1 MDDKGSMKYVYP
13 SEMDHLEDEV
23 EKELEGVQNSFQT
36 KLVKTMIHEAKQGL
50 SWFRAK
56 VQDIQQGTET
66 RMKNFNEELI
76 SVREELDHVNGENTH
91 LHEMV
96 VFLAKQLNQRMS
108 TFTTSASSTLE
119 ESSTFLDELM
129 KDFHSSTFWGTEGTT
144 IVSPSQEIDE
154 HPGSF
159 EWENQ
164 SHEDEVIEDKECI
177 EIASNEPEE
186 TEDDE
191 QLDGLNNLYQYLLRQ
206 YNDLNN
212 TCESRVRQSLLR
224 RYNDISNIYDS
235 QLRQYNENQQRKL
248 QQQMQQP
255 QQQEQQQHEM
265 QQEKQPPCIIQR
277 GLEEFAAWEKHN
289 RGFATKMLGQMGYSG
304 GGLGKHENGIKQPI
318 TVEKNEGRKGIGT
331 RGSHHIPTAVTDPNP
346 KRVDNPVKS
355 WPPGTT
361 LIIGDSMLGGI
372 EEKRMKR
379 YGVKVRSHPG
389 ACVDDLYDYITPV
402 LKKKPAHIIL
412 HIGTNDSTFKSAK
425 DIYDEIV
432 NLKAFIRQALPGTTV
447 YLSCPTLRVDSGR
460 ANRTVRDLDS
470 KIKRYGECVTN
481 DNIDGTCLSKM
492 GLHLNRKG
500 TSQLAANYIELI
512 QGF

>member
-1 MDDKGSMKYVYP
+1 MDDRGSMKYVFP

-23 EKELEGVQNSFQT
+23 EKELEGVQNCFQT

-50 SWFRAK
+50 SWFRAQ

-66 RMKNFNEELI
+66 RMKNFNQELS
-76 SVREELDHVNGENTH
+76 SVREELDHVNQENTH

-108 TFTTSASSTLE
+108 TSTTSTSSTLE

-144 IVSPSQEIDE
+144 IVSPNQEIDE
-154 HPGSF
+154 HPRSF
-159 EWENQ
+159 EWENL
-164 SHEDEVIEDKECI
+164 SHEDGEIEDIECR
-177 EIASNEPEE
+177 EIASNDPEE

-191 QLDGLNNLYQYLLRQ
+191 QFDGLNNLYQFLLRQ

-212 TCESRVRQSLLR
+212 MHESRLRQSLLR
-224 RYNDISNIYDS
+224 QYNDINNIYES
-235 QLRQYNENQQRKL
+235 QLLQYNKNQQRKL
-248 QQQMQQP
+248 QQKEQQL
-255 QQQEQQQHEM
+255 QQQEQHQHET
-265 QQEKQPPCIIQR
+265 QQEKPPCIIQR
-277 GLEEFAAWEKHN
+277 GLEEFASWEKYN

-331 RGSHHIPTAVTDPNP
+331 RGSHHIPAAVTDPKR

-402 LKKKPAHIIL
+402 LKKKPAQIIL
-412 HIGTNDSTFKSAK
+412 HIGTNDSTFKLAK

-432 NLKAFIRQALPGTTV
+432 NLKAFIHQALPGTTV

-470 KIKRYGECVTN
+470 KIKRYGDCVTN

-500 TSQLAANYIELI
+500 TSQLAANYIKLM
-512 QGF
+512 QSF